1 MTTLILAALMIG
13 LAGSLHCIGMCG
25 PLVMIIHSGGQ
36 GKTFSWWLNQII
48 YHSGRMLVYASFGVI
63 IGFVGKGFV
72 AYGFQQWLA
81 VISGILLLL
90 MLFVPYISSKIK
102 AGGNV
107 VFQKVRGKF
116 SSLIQNKKPQTQF
129 LLGIINGLLPCGLVY
144 AAMAAAL
151 ATSSPAKSALFMV
164 VFGLATSPALFAVAG
179 FGNIIRTKIKAK
191 NFAAIRI
198 GLSVLAVL
206 FILRGANLGIPYLS
220 PKVKMDAHKTEQT
233 MECCHR
239 SK

>member
-1 MTTLILAALMIG
+1 MINLVLAALSIG
-13 LAGSLHCIGMCG
+13 FAGSLHCVGMCG
-25 PLVMIIHSGGQ
+25 PLVMIVHSGGK
-36 GKTFSWWLNQII
+36 GKTISWWINQII
-48 YHSGRMLVYASFGVI
+48 YHSGRLLVYASFGVI

-90 MLFVPYISSKIK
+90 MLFVPYFSSKIK

-116 SSLIQNKKPQTQF
+116 SSLIQDKKPQTQF
-129 LLGIINGLLPCGLVY
+129 LLGVINGLLPCGLVY
-144 AAMAAAL
+144 AAMAAAF
-151 ATSSPAKSALFMV
+151 ATGSPSKSALFMV
-164 VFGLATSPALFAVAG
+164 IFGLATSPALFAVAG

-220 PKVKMDAHKTEQT
+220 PKVKMDVHQSGQT
-233 MECCHR
+233 MDCCNR
-239 SK
+239 GK